1 MALSAALARLLEDS
15 VWTAALGDDQ
25 RHRVEQDV
33 LEKAYPEGAVIFPRD
48 EPAMHWLGVIEGMV
62 KADNVSPDGRCTT
75 LIGVSAGGWFSEGSV
90 LKRERRPY
98 AVVAL
103 RDTRLAL
110 LPRATFEWLLETS
123 LPFNRFMIDQLNAR
137 LGQFVALV
145 EDGRM
150 HQPSAQVAHCLA
162 ELCNPKLNPTA
173 GRTIAI
179 SQEEVGRLSG
189 MSRQIANRALHELQ
203 AAGLLAV
210 SYGAIDVF
218 DVEGLRRF
226 SRSH

>member
-1 MALSAALARLLEDS
+1 MSAAVVDRVEPALVLRSMHSAVDDLLAVDWTAGSDEELLEAFRS
-15 VWTAALGDDQ
+15 
-25 RHRVEQDV
+25 
-33 LEKAYPEGAVIFPRD
+33 LE
-48 EPAMHWLGVIEGMV
+48 
-62 KADNVSPDGRCTT
+62 
-75 LIGVSAGGWFSEGSV
+75 
-90 LKRERRPY
+90 
-98 AVVAL
+98 AL
-103 RDTRLAL
+103 RRRLAAVDHAL
-110 LPRATFEWLLETS
+110 ILQASKRFGRHFSLNANYTFSKAIDDVTD
-123 LPFNRFMIDQLNAR
+123 FNSDFERQYQLNAR

-162 ELCNPKLNPTA
+162 ELCNPRLNPTA

-226 SRSH
+226 SPSH